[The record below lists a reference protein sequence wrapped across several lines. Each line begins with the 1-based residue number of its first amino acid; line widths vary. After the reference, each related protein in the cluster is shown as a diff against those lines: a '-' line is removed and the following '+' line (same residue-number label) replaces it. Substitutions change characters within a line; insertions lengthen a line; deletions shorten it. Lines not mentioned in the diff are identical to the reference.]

1 MSGNDGSKLRGPL
14 RAETLRPRAAT
25 SVASQPAPGHRARNE
40 KTFTSFVSTPIDEDY
55 PIQVLP
61 IGGLGEIGM
70 NCMLI
75 GHRGRFILL
84 DAGLM
89 FPE

>member
-1 MSGNDGSKLRGPL
+1 MPGNDGSKLRGGPL
-14 RAETLRPRAAT
+14 RSDTLRPRAA
-25 SVASQPAPGHRARNE
+25 SVASQTAPGHRSRNE